1 MFAKVY
7 SAGVVGVDGYL
18 VEVECDTGP
27 GLNSFE
33 VVGLPETAVRESRTR
48 VRSAIGNAGFK
59 FPMKRITI
67 NMAPADVP
75 KRGTVY
81 DLPQAVAILAS
92 DGLIDPDR
100 LEKTLMLGELS
111 LTGETRPVP
120 GVLPMAICARDKGF
134 EELFVPARNVAE
146 ASVVEGLQVYA
157 VNHLDEVVGH
167 LMESKP
173 FEPATPPPPDPDI
186 KSPVDLAD
194 VKGQEW
200 VKTALVVA
208 AAGGHNLL
216 MVGSPGSGKT
226 MLARRLSTILP
237 PMTSSS
243 AKTRPTAI
251 FLALA
256 AIRHDGSIHGN
267 RTRHPG
273 RSARNTVILV
283 VPSQNRIGRGGGSD

>member
-100 LEKTLMLGELS
+100 LDKTLMLGELS

-134 EELFVPARNVAE
+134 EELFVPARNAAE
-146 ASVVEGLQVYA
+146 AAVVEGLRVYP
-157 VNHLDEVVGH
+157 VTHLDEVVGH
-167 LMESKP
+167 LVESKP
-173 FEPATPPPPDPDI
+173 FEPATPPPPDPAT

-208 AAGGHNLL
+208 AAG
-216 MVGSPGSGKT
+216 
-226 MLARRLSTILP
+226 
-237 PMTSSS
+237 
-243 AKTRPTAI
+243 
-251 FLALA
+251 
-256 AIRHDGSIHGN
+256 
-267 RTRHPG
+267 
-273 RSARNTVILV
+273 
-283 VPSQNRIGRGGGSD
+283 